1 MALVEKW
8 NGRSRTHGRTGTVI
22 GNTPKFLSYQTGD
35 TVLHRLDPRSKLL
48 GVVALVTAALLASVP
63 LGMIAA
69 YAFGA
74 LAGLCAVRL
83 LPALGRVLRP
93 MFVLIVLFG
102 LLLVVVTPGK
112 ALTHIWIL
120 VPTQDGV
127 DLAIRLGLQSLL
139 IVFST
144 SLMSLT
150 TPPLAVADALEW
162 AMGWLRHFKVPVRDI
177 IAMVAIGLTFVPLL
191 IEETQKVFAAQR
203 ARGADLGINALLE
216 EEAMGALLIPLL
228 LANLRRGEE
237 LADSMEARLYATGP
251 RTSLHQRR
259 FHRRDGIA
267 LGAAAAGVVTVAIV
281 SFLL

>member
-1 MALVEKW
+1 M
-8 NGRSRTHGRTGTVI
+8 I
-22 GNTPKFLSYQTGD
+22 GNTPRFLSYQAGD
-35 TVLHRLDPRSKLL
+35 TILHRLDPRTKLL
-48 GVVALVTAALLASVP
+48 GVVMLVASALVASVP
-63 LGMIAA
+63 FGMIAA
-69 YAFGA
+69 DAFGA
-74 LAGLCAVRL
+74 AAGLSAASL
-83 LPALGRVLRP
+83 LPALGKVLRP

-112 ALTHIWIL
+112 ALAHIWIL
-120 VPTQDGV
+120 VPTRDGV
-127 DLAIRLGLQSLL
+127 DLAIRLGLQALL
-139 IVFST
+139 IVFTT

-162 AMGWLRHFKVPVRDI
+162 AMGWLRFFRVPVDDI

-203 ARGADLGINALLE
+203 ARGADLGVNALLE

-237 LADSMEARLYATGP
+237 LAESMEARLYATGP
-251 RTSLHQRR
+251 RTSLIQRR
-259 FHRRDGIA
+259 FHRIDGVT
-267 LGAAAAGVVTVAIV
+267 LGTAAAAVILVAGI